1 MTYRDDT
8 QVLYDMWAIEA
19 RAGIGCGRTVEFSR
33 RERAAPE
40 SAEIARISRA
50 KRSDACATRSA
61 AWPPSIQTAL
71 E

>member
-1 MTYRDDT
+1 
-8 QVLYDMWAIEA
+8 L
-19 RAGIGCGRTVEFSR
+19 GCRTVEFSR

-61 AWPPSIQTAL
+61 AWSPSIQTEL